1 MQEKRYTVDQL
12 RAMAAGEVAKIPGAT
27 LDGFW
32 VVTSPPNP
40 ATLVMHYTLPSG
52 FKNSLSIKL

>member
-1 MQEKRYTVDQL
+1 MKENRYTVDQL
-12 RAMAAGEVAKIPGAT
+12 QAMALTEVAKILGAT

-40 ATLVMHYTLPSG
+40 ATLVMHYTLLGG